1 MLIKV
6 ETPDNIKYSS
16 TLSEGKL
23 DNLQFD
29 FILTN
34 PPYGKSWENVQRI
47 LGIEKKGAKSNY
59 EDSRILKI
67 VFFIFG
73 DFLTLIAPI

>member
-1 MLIKV
+1 MDK
-6 ETPDNIKYSS
+6 S
-16 TLSEGKL
+16 TLSEDKL

-34 PPYGKSWENVQRI
+34 PPYGKSWENDQRI
-47 LGIEKKGAKSNY
+47 LGIEKKGAKSDCK
-59 EDSRILKI
+59 DSRILKI

-73 DFLTLIAPI
+73 DFLYSNCSDLICFVA